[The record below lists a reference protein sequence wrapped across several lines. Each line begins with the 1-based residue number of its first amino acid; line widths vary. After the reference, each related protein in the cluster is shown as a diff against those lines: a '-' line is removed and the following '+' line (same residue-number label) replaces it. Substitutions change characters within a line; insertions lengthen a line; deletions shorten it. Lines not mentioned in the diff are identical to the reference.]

1 MWAKIQ
7 GPGFVDVP
15 RELNVSTTTLHR
27 IPTKDS
33 HLHSHKIRL
42 AQRLLPCTAKRV
54 HLLCI
59 VEQQEMNAV
68 LMDKIILQ
76 AHFHLDGFV
85 CGQNCRFSGPDNPG
99 TIREKLATM
108 ESSWTLEY
116 RIFLDDCFVRSARV
130 HEAKPRTLE
139 EQKEAM
145 PHQITEI
152 DGDLPEGVEANF
164 FERLQHCINFGH
176 LPNKHSIPMPHPVLD
191 L

>member
-1 MWAKIQ
+1 
-7 GPGFVDVP
+7 
-15 RELNVSTTTLHR
+15 
-27 IPTKDS
+27 
-33 HLHSHKIRL
+33 
-42 AQRLLPCTAKRV
+42 
-54 HLLCI
+54 
-59 VEQQEMNAV
+59 
-68 LMDKIILQ
+68 
-76 AHFHLDGFV
+76 
-85 CGQNCRFSGPDNPG
+85 
-99 TIREKLATM
+99 M

-176 LPNKHSIPMPHPVLD
+176 LPNDPANSQSKLESRSSGSVNEISRRSISLERTALRGAQCYDWRGNPRRMFSYMWRPLLRKSESKTD
-191 L
+191 TE